1 MGVEDEPVFRA
12 HLTGLTPGPVS
23 ASLIVRSSMSGFDMN
38 FTTISSLALAI
49 VGAVSLA
56 LAMALWIG
64 STRIGQMRLRLVS
77 AGFFVLFVKSVFIIL
92 TIHALGLDHESI
104 QTIDAL
110 FDLTAVL
117 LVASPFLFRKT

>member
-1 MGVEDEPVFRA
+1 
-12 HLTGLTPGPVS
+12 
-23 ASLIVRSSMSGFDMN
+23 MN
-38 FTTISSLALAI
+38 FTTVSSLALAI

-92 TIHALGLDHESI
+92 TIHALGLEHESV

-110 FDLTAVL
+110 FDLAAVL
-117 LVASPFLFRKT
+117 LVASPFLLRKT